1 MNDDISTS
9 GSARET
15 GQGSGSAGF
24 PWAALVGVTATVS
37 VFAIAQGL
45 SYPLFTFLM
54 QQQGMAPGMI
64 GLSAAMTP
72 LGIIASAPLIPLMT
86 RRVGAARLAM
96 VCAIMAAVLLAL
108 IGFLQ
113 NNFAWFVLRFL
124 VGVAID
130 PLYVLSEVWM
140 ISLAPPGKRGRVMG
154 LYTAI
159 VGAGFA
165 AGPLSLMLVGTQG
178 WPPFLLGIAAFLS
191 CTVCLFVVRH
201 RLPGMDGDGG
211 GISLASFLRLA
222 PALLL
227 AVAVTA
233 GYEQGMLSLF
243 PVYGGT
249 YGLGEATV
257 ASLLA
262 LMIAGNVVMQVP
274 LGLLAERVSPRRLM
288 VACASI
294 TALGTALMPLFIGGS
309 GIWLLLFAIGGFS
322 YSMYSMALIELGN
335 RFSGQALIAGN
346 AAFAVMWGVGGI
358 GGPPGAGFAMQ
369 WAGAE
374 VLPWVLAGACAV
386 LVAFALWRER
396 RRGTFPGEPR

>member
-1 MNDDISTS
+1 MNDDISDRSFAADIGQTG
-9 GSARET
+9 GSAR
-15 GQGSGSAGF
+15 F

-54 QQQGMAPGMI
+54 QQQGMSPGMI

-72 LGIIASAPLIPLMT
+72 LGIIASAPLIPAVT
-86 RRVGAARLAM
+86 RRVGAARLAIL
-96 VCAIMAAVLLAL
+96 CALAAAILLAS

-113 NNFAWFVLRFL
+113 NKFAWFALRFL

-154 LYTAI
+154 FYTAI

-165 AGPLSLMLVGTQG
+165 AGPLSLLLVGTQG
-178 WPPFLLGIAAFLS
+178 WPPFLLGIAAFLA
-191 CTVCLFVVRH
+191 CALCLVVVRKK
-201 RLPGMDGDGG
+201 LPGMEGDG
-211 GISLASFLRLA
+211 SHVPMTSFLRLA

-233 GYEQGMLSLF
+233 GYEQAMLALF
-243 PVYGGT
+243 PVYGAG
-249 YGLGEATV
+249 YGIGERTMS
-257 ASLLA
+257 SLLA

-274 LGLLAERVSPRRLM
+274 LGLLAERVSPRLLM
-288 VACASI
+288 VLCAAI
-294 TALGTALMPLFIGGS
+294 TAAGTALLPLFVGGA
-309 GIWLLLFAIGGFS
+309 GIWMLVFVVGGFS
-322 YSMYSMALIELGN
+322 YSIYSMALIELGN
-335 RFSGQALIAGN
+335 RFSGQALVAGN

-369 WAGAE
+369 WQGVEA
-374 VLPWVLAGACAV
+374 LPFVLAGACAV
-386 LVAFALWRER
+386 LVLFALYRER
-396 RRGTFPGEPR
+396 RRGA